1 VLKYLYEK
9 LALHFWQVEA
19 KPVPNLRFFCVYKI
33 PRNPCIYRALAD
45 CPMSLKLS
53 KNRVNF
59 LTKLIVDSIQ
69 NSDDIDYTDDL
80 GNIRFKIYHLILAE
94 LKMFEDIET
103 LAREK
108 IISQKKNIPDG
119 SREWEILFRKY
130 TGEELNKLGRVWD

>member
-1 VLKYLYEK
+1 
-9 LALHFWQVEA
+9 
-19 KPVPNLRFFCVYKI
+19 
-33 PRNPCIYRALAD
+33 
-45 CPMSLKLS
+45 MSLKLS

-69 NSDDIDYTDDL
+69 NSEDIDYTDDL

>member
-1 VLKYLYEK
+1 
-9 LALHFWQVEA
+9 
-19 KPVPNLRFFCVYKI
+19 
-33 PRNPCIYRALAD
+33 
-45 CPMSLKLS
+45 MSLKLS

-69 NSDDIDYTDDL
+69 SSEDIDYTEDL
-80 GNIRFKIYHLILAE
+80 GNIRFKIYHFILDE

-103 LAREK
+103 KAREK
-108 IISQKKNIPDG
+108 IISQKKNIPEG

>member
-1 VLKYLYEK
+1 
-9 LALHFWQVEA
+9 
-19 KPVPNLRFFCVYKI
+19 
-33 PRNPCIYRALAD
+33 
-45 CPMSLKLS
+45 MSLKLS

-80 GNIRFKIYHLILAE
+80 GNIRFKIYHFILDE

-103 LAREK
+103 MAREK
-108 IISQKKNIPDG
+108 IISQKKNIPEG

>member
-1 VLKYLYEK
+1 
-9 LALHFWQVEA
+9 
-19 KPVPNLRFFCVYKI
+19 
-33 PRNPCIYRALAD
+33 
-45 CPMSLKLS
+45 MSLKLS

-69 NSDDIDYTDDL
+69 DSEDIDYTSDL
-80 GNIRFKIYHLILAE
+80 GNIRFKVYHFILDE

-108 IISQKKNIPDG
+108 IISQKKNIPEG

-130 TGEELNKLGRVWD
+130 TGEELNKLGRIWD

>member
-1 VLKYLYEK
+1 
-9 LALHFWQVEA
+9 
-19 KPVPNLRFFCVYKI
+19 
-33 PRNPCIYRALAD
+33 
-45 CPMSLKLS
+45 MSLKLS

-69 NSDDIDYTDDL
+69 NSEDLDYTDDL
-80 GNIRFKIYHLILAE
+80 GNIRFKIYHFILDE

-108 IISQKKNIPDG
+108 IISQKKNIPEG